1 MSYLNKKYITSAL
14 RNSALY
20 TKVLNA
26 EPNSEQEE
34 AKKHEL
40 VVALEKDIFKELD
53 EILESFEKSIA
64 ADREEKKKLQ
74 EEASAKEELLGAIKK
89 YNDTVKDNNKIKIKF
104 SKDMDDYDQVLW
116 GFIDDLFSSL

>member
-14 RNSALY
+14 KNSKFY
-20 TKVLNA
+20 TDVLNSK
-26 EPNSEQEE
+26 PKSEQEKVCKE
-34 AKKHEL
+34 DL
-40 VVALEKDIFKELD
+40 FCALEKDVLKELD
-53 EILESFEKSIA
+53 EFIESFDKSIA
-64 ADREEKKKLQ
+64 ADREEKKKMQ